1 MMKLEKG
8 QDILKVRG
16 SILADRKPMWKA
28 RGRGRKR
35 KEDNKQD
42 RKLGGKMRDLPSQ
55 WEHLWDSKDV

>member
-1 MMKLEKG
+1 MKLEKG

-35 KEDNKQD
+35 KEDDRQD
-42 RKLGGKMRDLPSQ
+42 RKLGGSGSISGTARMSDDLVKR
-55 WEHLWDSKDV
+55 E